1 MSETEAATA
10 WEAYAAYQHGN
21 LIHRNSLEGQSCPSV
36 PYYCTD
42 IDTLITRIRR
52 LGLYLEMT

>member
-36 PYYCTD
+36 VRKECLLPFLTV
-42 IDTLITRIRR
+42 ISL
-52 LGLYLEMT
+52 